1 MEKNI
6 DKLIKRMVFEEID
19 RLSVEDKD
27 QMLYEYLYDHYCRLN
42 KGFLFEALERH
53 YGTSIDKG
61 A

>member
-1 MEKNI
+1 
-6 DKLIKRMVFEEID
+6 MVFEEID